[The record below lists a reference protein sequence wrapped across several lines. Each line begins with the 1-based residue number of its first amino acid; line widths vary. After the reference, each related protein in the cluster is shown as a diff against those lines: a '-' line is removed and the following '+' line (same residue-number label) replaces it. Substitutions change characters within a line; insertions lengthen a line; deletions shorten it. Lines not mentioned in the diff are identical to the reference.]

1 MLARARRVLPGM
13 VVSLLLA
20 APAMAT
26 EPTTDTPTT
35 ATPIRAKTHAAVRRS
50 HATNRAGVLARLNRS
65 QIVRTA
71 YTTDTDTSASAL
83 ATATA
88 AWVPPDETTP
98 RESPPAD
105 SGAHNWQ
112 QSGIASWYGGPR
124 WQGRKTSMG
133 TRYDENELTAA
144 HRTLPLGS
152 KVRVQLAGSDR
163 AVIVTINDRPGT
175 RTRIIDL
182 SRGAAAALGILDRGV
197 AKVTLSAL

>member
-1 MLARARRVLPGM
+1 M

-20 APAMAT
+20 APAMAS
-26 EPTTDTPTT
+26 EPTTTSTT
-35 ATPIRAKTHAAVRRS
+35 ATPIRAKTHAAVRRA

-65 QIVRTA
+65 PIVRTA

-83 ATATA
+83 ATANA
-88 AWVPPDETTP
+88 AWVPPEGATP
-98 RESPPAD
+98 REIPPDD
-105 SGAHNWQ
+105 SASRSWQ

-152 KVRVQLAGSDR
+152 KVLVRLAGSDR

-175 RTRIIDL
+175 RSRIIDL

-197 AKVTLSAL
+197 AKVTLTAL